1 MDVFTRTNRY
11 EEVEITPSCTLWFAQ
26 VLWEIDVKYLQRD
39 MKAKAVLTHLQQHFQ
54 GILSSSSIVKFKA
67 ALKTNAVLSVV

>member
-1 MDVFTRTNRY
+1 
-11 EEVEITPSCTLWFAQ
+11 
-26 VLWEIDVKYLQRD
+26 